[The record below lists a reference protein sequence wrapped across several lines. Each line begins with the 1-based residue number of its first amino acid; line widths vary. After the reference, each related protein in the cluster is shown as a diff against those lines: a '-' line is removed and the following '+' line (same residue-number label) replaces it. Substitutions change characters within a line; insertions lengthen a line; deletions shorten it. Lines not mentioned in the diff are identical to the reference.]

1 MITNNTSDS
10 SVHLQHAP
18 TVGRSMSELK
28 LTEQQQHAQLLL
40 LDDHDVT
47 MENLRKVMA
56 SIMNTKLEQEETLNV
71 IRTKLGISSRHEIDD
86 VIRRAREKF
95 MEMKVEERKMT
106 RMKRRSGI
114 VDGGLAISNQMITG
128 KHEAN
133 ISP

>member
-1 MITNNTSDS
+1 MITNNTSDNNGRHQHTP
-10 SVHLQHAP
+10 SVQ
-18 TVGRSMSELK
+18 RSVSELRM
-28 LTEQQQHAQLLL
+28 TEQQQHAQLLL
-40 LDDHDVT
+40 LDDHNAT

-71 IRTKLGISSRHEIDD
+71 IRTKLGTSRHKIDD

-114 VDGGLAISNQMITG
+114 VDGGLCRYS
-128 KHEAN
+128 
-133 ISP
+133 